1 MVTMATI
8 VSIRNVRWSIDGGY
22 TVHTVIREWEDTQ
35 QSTGGATQQI
45 YCWILQS
52 ILQSVRKCGC
62 VEYEYEDM
70 QDRWVAR
77 YHSIDDWLFLTC
89 KRKRIIYLDTRQST
103 TMERHNN
110 ILLIGYCNSYEIAG
124 TEYMLING

>member
-35 QSTGGATQQI
+35 QSTGGVTQQT

-52 ILQSVRKCGC
+52 IRKCGC

-77 YHSIDDWLFLTC
+77 YHSIDDWLFMSPG
-89 KRKRIIYLDTRQST
+89 KRKRILYLPDNQPR
-103 TMERHNN
+103 
-110 ILLIGYCNSYEIAG
+110 
-124 TEYMLING
+124 

>member
-52 ILQSVRKCGC
+52 IQKCGC
-62 VEYEYEDM
+62 VGYEYEDM
-70 QDRWVAR
+70 KDRWVAI
-77 YHSIDDWLFLTC
+77 YHSIDDWLFYVTWQE
-89 KRKRIIYLDTRQST
+89 KEDFISTRQST
-103 TMERHNN
+103 TMMERHNN

>member
-52 ILQSVRKCGC
+52 IRKCGC

-77 YHSIDDWLFLTC
+77 YHSIDDWLFYVTWQE
-89 KRKRIIYLDTRQST
+89 KEDSISTRQST
-103 TMERHNN
+103 MMERHNN
-110 ILLIGYCNSYEIAG
+110 KLLISWILQFMWDCGYRIC
-124 TEYMLING
+124 